1 MEKKLLTEELY
12 NMKYLFGYQRG
23 VVVSEQKSKK
33 VKYDWKEGTN
43 GNLDLSNPSGV
54 VATNVKYE
62 GETNYNMTSMTSE
75 IRLGTKGK
83 GTPGTPPGK
92 TPKPSFTELE
102 LKDSLFPYPDNMV
115 KPKFDKY
122 PDAKSAYDEFIKQIV
137 DFLSV
142 ANTSKLP
149 TFTIQGTA
157 DAARPT
163 LDIPS
168 GYSSLDH
175 SDTPPYAGETDPS
188 KMNQYLADNRGIE
201 LGKIIIQ
208 DVLDKT
214 GQDITNKIKYETGV
228 NYYGQQGKRGS
239 EFRMVTVKPSSTE
252 VNVDLGSKTT
262 KTQGTSGTQIPAEAI
277 PEIET
282 FVDLRKFNGGVV
294 PAKRLSNTNTGILKT
309 DITNL
314 GEDVLPTFDN
324 SGLNGNTTPEAYISG
339 DELFVGG
346 LSFGKFQN
354 PKEKPE
360 AYNTKA
366 ESSTR
371 YVTEGRPVLV
381 AARDEYYY
389 IRVLKF
395 TLTDPNLNTMR

>member
-43 GNLDLSNPSGV
+43 GNLDLSTNNPSIGDPFGINL
-54 VATNVKYE
+54 AINVKYDE
-62 GETNYNMTSMTSE
+62 GVYNITSMTSAV
-75 IRLGTKGK
+75 RLTDLGSSK
-83 GTPGTPPGK
+83 PGTPPGK
-92 TPKPSFTELE
+92 TPEPIFTQLK

-122 PDAKSAYDEFIKQIV
+122 PDAKSAYDEFIKKIV

-214 GQDITNKIKYETGV
+214 GQDITNKIKYKTGV

-252 VNVDLGSKTT
+252 VNVDLGSEISKTPGT
-262 KTQGTSGTQIPAEAI
+262 KGTQGSKQAS
-277 PEIET
+277 PEIKYN
-282 FVDLRKFNGGVV
+282 LNIGGVEV
-294 PAKRLSNTNTGILKT
+294 PAKILKDGTTGILLSDSENFDDNT
-309 DITNL
+309 
-314 GEDVLPTFDN
+314 LPTWN
-324 SGLNGNTTPEAYISG
+324 EEGLNGNAFPSSSIENGEI
-339 DELFVGG
+339 FIGG
-346 LSFGKFQN
+346 ISFGKFLNDGEFKSKFGKSLRQHRALFGSEG
-354 PKEKPE
+354 KI
-360 AYNTKA
+360 TKKA
-366 ESSTR
+366 IR
-371 YVTEGRPVLV
+371 DGYVILQL
-381 AARDEYYY
+381 
-389 IRVLKF
+389 IHI
-395 TLTDPNLNTMR
+395 TLTN

>member
-33 VKYDWKEGTN
+33 VSFNWKGGTK
-43 GNLDLSNPSGV
+43 GNVELNNPSGV
-54 VATNVKYE
+54 VATNVEYE
-62 GETNYNMTSMTSE
+62 GGEYNMTLMTSG
-75 IRLGTKGK
+75 IRLGTKGES
-83 GTPGTPPGK
+83 TPDTPPGK
-92 TPKPSFTELE
+92 TPEPIFTELE

-115 KPKFDKY
+115 KPKFDRY
-122 PDAKSAYDEFIKQIV
+122 PDAKSAYDEFIKKIV

-157 DAARPT
+157 DSARPT
-163 LDIPS
+163 LDVPS

-188 KMNQYLADNRGIE
+188 KMNQYLADNRGEE

-214 GQDITNKIKYETGV
+214 GQDITNKIKYETGI
-228 NYYGQQGKRGS
+228 NYYGQQDKRGS

-252 VNVDLGSKTT
+252 VSVDLGSKTT

-282 FVDLRKFNGGVV
+282 FVDLTKFGGGVV

-309 DITNL
+309 DVKDL
-314 GEDVLPTFDN
+314 GDDVLPTFDY
-324 SGLNGNTTPEAYISG
+324 STGLNGNTTPEAYISG
-339 DELFVGG
+339 DELFIGG

-354 PKEKPE
+354 PREKQGV
-360 AYNTKA
+360 YDTRA
-366 ESSTR
+366 ESSTK

-389 IRVLKF
+389 IRVLQF
-395 TLTDPNLNTMR
+395 TLTTINLR

>member
-33 VKYDWKEGTN
+33 VSFNWKGGTK
-43 GNLDLSNPSGV
+43 GNVELNNPSGV
-54 VATNVKYE
+54 VATNVEYKG
-62 GETNYNMTSMTSE
+62 GEYNMTSMTSE

-92 TPKPSFTELE
+92 TPEPIFTELE

-122 PDAKSAYDEFIKQIV
+122 PDAKLAYDEFINKIV
-137 DFLSV
+137 VFLNN
-142 ANTSKLP
+142 ADASKLP
-149 TFTIQGTA
+149 NFTIQGTA
-157 DAARPT
+157 DSARPT
-163 LDIPS
+163 LDVPS

-188 KMNQYLADNRGIE
+188 KMNQYLADNRGEE

-214 GQDITNKIKYETGV
+214 GQDITNKIKYETGI
-228 NYYGQQGKRGS
+228 NYYGQQDKRGS

-294 PAKRLSNTNTGILKT
+294 PAKRLSNTNTGVLTT
-309 DITNL
+309 DVKNL

-354 PKEKPE
+354 PKEKQGV
-360 AYNTKA
+360 YDTRA
-366 ESSTR
+366 ESSTK

-389 IRVLKF
+389 IRVLQF
-395 TLTDPNLNTMR
+395 TLTELNLSTSR

>member
-33 VKYDWKEGTN
+33 VKYDWEEGTK
-43 GNLDLSNPSGV
+43 GNLDLNNPSGV
-54 VATNVKYE
+54 VATDVKYDK
-62 GETNYNMTSMTSE
+62 GVYNMSVMTSA
-75 IRLGTKGK
+75 IRLVTKGK
-83 GTPGTPPGK
+83 STPGTPPK
-92 TPKPSFTELE
+92 ETPQPIFDNLT
-102 LKDSLFPYPDNMV
+102 LKDSSFPYPDNMV

-122 PDAKSAYDEFIKQIV
+122 PDAKLAYDEFINKIV
-137 DFLSV
+137 AFLNN
-142 ANTSKLP
+142 ADTSKLP
-149 TFTIQGTA
+149 NFTIQGTA

-163 LDIPS
+163 LDVPS

-239 EFRMVTVKPSSTE
+239 EFKMVTVKPSSTE
-252 VNVDLGSKTT
+252 VSLDLDSETNKTPGTKGTKGST
-262 KTQGTSGTQIPAEAI
+262 EAI
-277 PEIET
+277 PEVET
-282 FVDLRKFNGGVV
+282 FVDLTKFGGGEV
-294 PAKRLSNTNTGILKT
+294 PAKRLSNTNTGVLTT
-309 DITNL
+309 DVKNL
-314 GEDVLPTFDN
+314 GEDVLPTFDY
-324 SGLNGNTTPEAYISG
+324 STGLNGNTTPEAYISG

-354 PKEKPE
+354 PREKQGV
-360 AYNTKA
+360 YDTRA
-366 ESSTR
+366 ESSTK

-381 AARDEYYY
+381 AARDGYYY
-389 IRVLKF
+389 IRVLQF
-395 TLTDPNLNTMR
+395 TLSINLRY